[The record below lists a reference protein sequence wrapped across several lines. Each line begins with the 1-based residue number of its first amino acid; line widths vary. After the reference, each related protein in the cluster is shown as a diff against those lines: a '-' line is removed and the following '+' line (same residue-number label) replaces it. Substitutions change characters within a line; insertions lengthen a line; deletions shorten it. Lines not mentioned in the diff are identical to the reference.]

1 MVDFENEEILKYAIE
16 HDMIDMSYMQQQI
29 EMNKRQEL
37 LEKHPYSIW
46 KGKDG
51 NWYTHLPDEKKDAFY
66 ESGKHKMRLKR
77 LSVTIG
83 KIRR

>member
-46 KGKDG
+46 K
-51 NWYTHLPDEKKDAFY
+51 
-66 ESGKHKMRLKR
+66 
-77 LSVTIG
+77 
-83 KIRR
+83 